1 MRDLPVHRSRT
12 EARDATWRQ
21 LAAARVVAH
30 LARSNW
36 QIRRGAPGPT
46 TRATDQE
53 LAARLRGDPEGC

>member
-53 LAARLRGDPEGC
+53 IEARSNREPKA